1 MSKLTAIEPTCTKL
15 SKTIRVL
22 VRPRSKDLGG
32 FSVRRVLPAS
42 MVRSVGPF
50 VFFDEMGPAEF
61 SKGQGINVRPHPHI
75 GLATVTFLFE
85 GEILHRDSLGYVQP
99 IQPGAVNLMTAG
111 RGIVHSE
118 RTSPDLLETGQRLH
132 GLQVWMALPKDK
144 QEVEP
149 SFKHYPRQSL
159 PVVAKEG
166 VVTTV
171 IIGKYQGEASP
182 VEVHAETIYLSLSIS
197 AGTLHELNIE
207 HDQVAIYVVSGQ
219 IRVDGHAV
227 NASELAV
234 LDQRMVALDA
244 SEDSMLV
251 VIGGEDLGAREM
263 YWNFVHSSIE
273 RIEKAKKDW
282 RDKKFGLVPG
292 DEEFI
297 PLPNS

>member
-22 VRPRSKDLGG
+22 VRPRSKDLGD

-234 LDQRMVALDA
+234 LDQRMVAIDA

>member
-1 MSKLTAIEPTCTKL
+1 MSKFTAIEPICTRL

-32 FSVRRVLPAS
+32 FGVRRVLPAS

-118 RTSPDLLETGQRLH
+118 RTSPELLETGQRLH
-132 GLQVWMALPKDK
+132 GLQVWMALPEDK
-144 QEVEP
+144 QELQP
-149 SFKHYPRQSL
+149 SFTHYPQESL
-159 PVVAKEG
+159 PIIESEG
-166 VVTTV
+166 VLTTV
-171 IIGKYQGEASP
+171 IIGSHEGEVSP
-182 VEVHAETIYLSLSIS
+182 VEVHAETIYLTLSIS
-197 AGTLHELNIE
+197 AGTLHELDIE
-207 HDQVAIYVVSGQ
+207 HDQVAIYVVSGEV
-219 IRVDGHAV
+219 RVDGDTV

-234 LDQRMVALDA
+234 LDRRMVTLDA

-251 VIGGEDLGAREM
+251 VIGGEDLGAREI
-263 YWNFVHSSIE
+263 YWNFVHSSRE
-273 RIEKAKKDW
+273 RIEKAKQDW
-282 RDKKFGLVPG
+282 RDKKFDLVPG
-292 DEEFI
+292 DDEFT